1 MQITLSGEEFDEI
14 VGKYERELQVK
25 EKELS
30 VVRSMLWKLS
40 SVVSSDAKVRIRV
53 IQSLR
58 EIAEDELK

>member
-14 VGKYERELQVK
+14 VGTYERELQVK

-40 SVVSSDAKVRIRV
+40 SVVSSDAKVRIHV

-58 EIAEDELK
+58 EVAEDELK

>member
-40 SVVSSDAKVRIRV
+40 SVVSSDAKVRIHV

-58 EIAEDELK
+58 EVAEDELK

>member
-40 SVVSSDAKVRIRV
+40 SVVSSDAKVRIHV

>member
-1 MQITLSGEEFDEI
+1 MRVTFSGEEFDEI
-14 VGKYERELQVK
+14 VGTYERKLKAK

-40 SVVSSDAKVRIRV
+40 SVVSSDSKVRIRV

-58 EIAEDELK
+58 EVAEDELK